1 MSPDHPPPRPDAPRA
16 SEPPPDAQQ
25 PRPAA
30 PAPSPGGPQGAEP
43 ASAHELRAEGVGV
56 DAGRR
61 ALLDGIDLVATA
73 GRSIAL
79 TGPSG
84 AGKTLLL
91 RALAGHLPLQRGRVR
106 LNDAPLGASPDWPS
120 RFGLILQNHGLA
132 SGLTAEENIALPLQA
147 RGLEKDD
154 IAVRCTEALQAVDL
168 GGAGRRL
175 VDELSGGQ
183 RQRVGVARAL
193 AGRPDVLL
201 ADEPTTELDPA
212 NRTLVLALLLD
223 PSAQRIVVIAAN
235 DPEIIDS
242 CDQVIRLRDG
252 RIDVTG

>member
-1 MSPDHPPPRPDAPRA
+1 VSADAPQA
-16 SEPPPDAQQ
+16 SHREL
-25 PRPAA
+25 
-30 PAPSPGGPQGAEP
+30 
-43 ASAHELRAEGVGV
+43 ELRAEGLGV
-56 DAGRR
+56 DAGGR
-61 ALLDGIDLVATA
+61 ALLDGVDLVATA
-73 GRSIAL
+73 GRSIAV

-84 AGKTLLL
+84 AGKTVLL
-91 RALAGHLPLQRGRVR
+91 RALAGHLPLQRGRVL
-106 LNDAPLGASPDWPS
+106 LNGAAPPGGPG

-147 RGLEKDD
+147 RGLDNDD
-154 IAVRCTEALQAVDL
+154 IVARCAEALLAVDL

-212 NRTLVLALLLD
+212 NRALVLALLLD
-223 PSAQRIVVIAAN
+223 RAAQRIVVIAAN
-235 DPEIIDS
+235 DPEITER
-242 CDQVIRLRDG
+242 CDEVVRLRDG
-252 RIDVTG
+252 RMG

>member
-1 MSPDHPPPRPDAPRA
+1 LNAQELRP
-16 SEPPPDAQQ
+16 SVQ
-25 PRPAA
+25 
-30 PAPSPGGPQGAEP
+30 
-43 ASAHELRAEGVGV
+43 ELRAEGLGV
-56 DAGRR
+56 DAGGR
-61 ALLDGIDLVATA
+61 AVLDGVDLVATA

-84 AGKTLLL
+84 AGKTVLL
-91 RALAGHLPLQRGRVR
+91 RALAGHLPLQRGRVL
-106 LNDAPLGASPDWPS
+106 LNGAAPGASPGGLG

-147 RGLEKDD
+147 RGLDKDD
-154 IAVRCTEALQAVDL
+154 VAARCAEALLAVDL

-193 AGRPDVLL
+193 AGRPDILL

-223 PSAQRIVVIAAN
+223 RSAPRIVLIAAN
-235 DPEIIDS
+235 DPEITES
-242 CDQVIRLRDG
+242 CDQVVRLRDG
-252 RIDVTG
+252 RIDVSG

>member
-1 MSPDHPPPRPDAPRA
+1 LRA
-16 SEPPPDAQQ
+16 Q
-25 PRPAA
+25 
-30 PAPSPGGPQGAEP
+30 
-43 ASAHELRAEGVGV
+43 ELRAEGLGV
-56 DAGRR
+56 DAGGRTVL
-61 ALLDGIDLVATA
+61 AGVDLVATA

-84 AGKTLLL
+84 AGKTVLL
-91 RALAGHLPLQRGRVR
+91 RALAGHLPLQRGRVL
-106 LNDAPLGASPDWPS
+106 LNGAPLGASPGELGRFGRFG

-147 RGLEKDD
+147 RGLGKDD
-154 IAVRCTEALQAVDL
+154 IVARCAEALHAVDL

-212 NRTLVLALLLD
+212 NRALVLSLLLD
-223 PSAQRIVVIAAN
+223 RSAQRIVLIAAN
-235 DPEIIDS
+235 DPEIIES
-242 CDQVIRLRDG
+242 CDQVVRLRDG
-252 RIDVTG
+252 RIDASG

>member
-1 MSPDHPPPRPDAPRA
+1 VSAQELRA
-16 SEPPPDAQQ
+16 AAQ
-25 PRPAA
+25 
-30 PAPSPGGPQGAEP
+30 
-43 ASAHELRAEGVGV
+43 ELRAEGLGV
-56 DAGRR
+56 DAGGR
-61 ALLDGIDLVATA
+61 ALLDRIDLVATA

-91 RALAGHLPLQRGRVR
+91 RALAGHLPLQRGRVV
-106 LNDAPLGASPDWPS
+106 LNGAPLDGSS

-147 RGLEKDD
+147 RGLDKDD
-154 IAVRCTEALQAVDL
+154 IAARCVEALQAVDL

-193 AGRPDVLL
+193 AGRPAVLL

-212 NRTLVLALLLD
+212 NRALVLALLLNR
-223 PSAQRIVVIAAN
+223 SAQRIVLIAAN
-235 DPEIIDS
+235 DPEVTES
-242 CDQVIRLRDG
+242 CDQVVRLRDG
-252 RIDVTG
+252 RVDLSG